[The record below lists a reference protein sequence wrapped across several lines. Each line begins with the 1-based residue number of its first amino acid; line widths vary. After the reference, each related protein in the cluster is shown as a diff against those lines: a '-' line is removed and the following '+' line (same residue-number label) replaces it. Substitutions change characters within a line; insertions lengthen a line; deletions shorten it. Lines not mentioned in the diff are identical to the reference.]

1 MASFLWQT
9 KQKRDLIES
18 NTYREKMNHLQLEK
32 ELVYSTYQQL
42 YTWFETIRNHKEVE
56 QLG

>member
-1 MASFLWQT
+1 MADK

-32 ELVYSTYQQL
+32 LVYSTYQQL